1 MGFEQEQ
8 GGQLM
13 AIAASPNLDVESLR
27 RALTGQ
33 VLAPE
38 DAGYDD
44 AHRLFIPV
52 YDGVR
57 PAVVAQVADADD
69 IATVLATTREAG
81 LDLAIRSGG
90 HSAAGHSTTDGG
102 IVIDLR
108 GLKSLEIDVE
118 SGTAWADSGLTAA
131 EYSNETNAVGLATG
145 LGDTGSVGLGGITLG
160 GGIGFLVRKHG
171 MTIDSLLAAEVV
183 TANGEVVN
191 ADEESHPDLFWAI
204 RGGGGNF
211 GVATKFKLRLQP
223 LDKIVGGMMVLPAT
237 TETIVGFITE
247 AEQAPD
253 ELSTIANVM
262 SCPPLPF
269 VPEEIHGTLVIM
281 ALVAWC
287 GDIDEGQKVMD
298 RFRSLAQPIADM
310 VQEMPYPEIYGPE
323 DEEYRPLAVAR
334 TLWAD
339 SFDRGTAETIL
350 GFLEES
356 DAAMRVAQLRVLGGA
371 MARVPNDATAFAHRD
386 RKMMINVA
394 SFYEGP
400 DDRPRREQWVSDFAK
415 ALSNGDL
422 SGYVGFL
429 ADEGQDRVRAAYPG
443 ATWDR
448 LRRVKAKY
456 DPDNLFRLN
465 QNIPPMS

>member
-1 MGFEQEQ
+1 M
-8 GGQLM
+8 
-13 AIAASPNLDVESLR
+13 
-27 RALTGQ
+27 T
-33 VLAPE
+33 
-38 DAGYDD
+38 D

-57 PAVVAQVADADD
+57 PAAVAQVADASD
-69 IATVLATTREAG
+69 IATVLTIARETG
-81 LDLAIRSGG
+81 VELAIRSGG

-108 GLKSLEIDVE
+108 SLKSLEIDVE
-118 SGTAWADSGLTAA
+118 SRTAWADSGLTAA

-183 TANGEVVN
+183 TADGEVVL

-211 GVATKFKLRLQP
+211 GVATKFQLRLQP
-223 LDKIVGGMMVLPAT
+223 LDRIVGGMMVLPAT
-237 TETIVGFITE
+237 VDTIVGFIAE
-247 AEQAPD
+247 AEQAPE

-269 VPEEIHGTLVIM
+269 VPEEIHGSLVIM

-298 RFRSLAQPIADM
+298 RFRRLAQPIADM

-339 SFDRGTAETIL
+339 RFDQTTAETIL
-350 GFLEES
+350 GFLEAS
-356 DAAMRVAQLRVLGGA
+356 DAPMRVAQLRVLGGA

-400 DDRPRREQWVSDFAK
+400 DDRQRRETWVSDFSK

-443 ATWDR
+443 GTWDR
-448 LRRVKAKY
+448 LRRVKAQY

-465 QNIPPMS
+465 QNIPPMTVNPEGLKVELRGFEPLTP

>member
-1 MGFEQEQ
+1 MS
-8 GGQLM
+8 
-13 AIAASPNLDVESLR
+13 IAARPNIDVERLR
-27 RALTGQ
+27 QALTGQ
-33 VLAPE
+33 VFTPE
-38 DAGYDD
+38 EDGYED

-52 YDGVR
+52 YDDVR
-57 PAVVAQVADADD
+57 PAAVAQVADASD
-69 IATVLATTREAG
+69 IATVLTIARETG
-81 LDLAIRSGG
+81 VELAIRSGG
-90 HSAAGHSTTDGG
+90 HSAAGHSSTDGG

-108 GLKSLEIDVE
+108 SLISLEIDVE
-118 SGTAWADSGLTAA
+118 SRTAWADSGLTAA

-183 TANGEVVN
+183 TAGGEVVR
-191 ADEESHPDLFWAI
+191 ADEDSHPDLFWAI

-211 GVATKFKLRLQP
+211 GVATKFQLRLQP
-223 LDKIVGGMMVLPAT
+223 LDTIVGGMMVLPAT
-237 TETIVGFITE
+237 ADTIVGFIAE
-247 AEQAPD
+247 AEQAPE

-269 VPEEIHGTLVIM
+269 VPEEIHGSLVIM

-298 RFRSLAQPIADM
+298 RFRRLAQPIADM
-310 VQEMPYPEIYGPE
+310 VQEIPYPEIYGPE

-339 SFDRGTAETIL
+339 RFDQTTADTIL
-350 GFLEES
+350 GFLEAS
-356 DAAMRVAQLRVLGGA
+356 DAPMRVAQLRVLGGA
-371 MARVPNDATAFAHRD
+371 MARVPNDATAFAHRN

-400 DDRPRREQWVSDFAK
+400 DDRQQRETWVSDFAK
-415 ALSNGDL
+415 ALTNGDL

-429 ADEGQDRVRAAYPG
+429 ADEGQERVRAAYPG
-443 ATWDR
+443 ETWER
-448 LRRVKAKY
+448 LRGVKAQY

-465 QNIPPMS
+465 QNIPPAQ

>member
-1 MGFEQEQ
+1 
-8 GGQLM
+8 M

-27 RALTGQ
+27 RELTGQ
-33 VLAPE
+33 VFAPE
-38 DAGYDD
+38 DSGYDD
-44 AHRLFIPV
+44 AQRLFVPV

-57 PAVVAQVADADD
+57 PAVIAQVADASD
-69 IATVLATTREAG
+69 IATVLTLARETG
-81 LDLAIRSGG
+81 LELAIRSGG
-90 HSAAGHSTTDGG
+90 HSAAGHSTTNGG

-118 SGTAWADSGLTAA
+118 SRIASAGSGLTAA

-183 TANGEVVN
+183 TANGEVVH

-237 TETIVGFITE
+237 TDTIVGFIAE

-287 GDIDEGQKVMD
+287 GDIDEGQKVME
-298 RFRSLAQPIADM
+298 RFRGLARPIADM

-339 SFDRGTAETIL
+339 SFEPATAETIL
-350 GFLEES
+350 GFLEAS
-356 DAAMRVAQLRVLGGA
+356 DAPMRVAQLRVLGGA
-371 MARVPNDATAFAHRD
+371 MARVPDDKTAFAHRD

-400 DDRPRREQWVSDFAK
+400 DDRPRREEWVSDFAK

-443 ATWDR
+443 ATWDQ
-448 LRRVKAKY
+448 LRRVKATY

-465 QNIPPMS
+465 QNIPPVR

>member
-1 MGFEQEQ
+1 MS
-8 GGQLM
+8 
-13 AIAASPNLDVESLR
+13 IAARPNIDIERLR
-27 RALTGQ
+27 QALTGQ
-33 VLAPE
+33 VFTPE
-38 DAGYDD
+38 DGGYED

-57 PAVVAQVADADD
+57 PAAVAQVADASD
-69 IATVLATTREAG
+69 IAAVLTIARETG
-81 LDLAIRSGG
+81 VELAIRSGG

-108 GLKSLEIDVE
+108 SLKSLEIDVE
-118 SGTAWADSGLTAA
+118 SRTAWADSGLTAA

-183 TANGEVVN
+183 TADGEVVR

-211 GVATKFKLRLQP
+211 GVATKFQLRLQP
-223 LDKIVGGMMVLPAT
+223 LDTIVGGMMVLPAT
-237 TETIVGFITE
+237 ADTIVGFIAE
-247 AEQAPD
+247 AEQAPE

-269 VPEEIHGTLVIM
+269 VPEEIHGSLVIM

-298 RFRSLAQPIADM
+298 RFRRLAQPIADM

-339 SFDRGTAETIL
+339 RFDQTTAETIL
-350 GFLEES
+350 
-356 DAAMRVAQLRVLGGA
+356 
-371 MARVPNDATAFAHRD
+371 RVPGGLGRSHACCPASCPRRSHGSCPQRRHSVRTPRSENDDQCRVVL
-386 RKMMINVA
+386 R
-394 SFYEGP
+394 
-400 DDRPRREQWVSDFAK
+400 RPRRPPTARDVGVRLLQSPEQRRS
-415 ALSNGDL
+415 
-422 SGYVGFL
+422 
-429 ADEGQDRVRAAYPG
+429 QRVRGLPG
-443 ATWDR
+443 R
-448 LRRVKAKY
+448 
-456 DPDNLFRLN
+456 
-465 QNIPPMS
+465 

>member
-1 MGFEQEQ
+1 MS
-8 GGQLM
+8 
-13 AIAASPNLDVESLR
+13 IAARPDIDIERLR
-27 RALTGQ
+27 QALKGQ
-33 VLAPE
+33 VFTPE
-38 DAGYDD
+38 DHGYDD
-44 AHRLFIPV
+44 AHRLFMPV

-57 PAVVAQVADADD
+57 PAAVAQVADAGD
-69 IATVLATTREAG
+69 IATVLTIARETG
-81 LDLAIRSGG
+81 VELAIRSGG

-108 GLKSLEIDVE
+108 SLKSFEIDVE
-118 SGTAWADSGLTAA
+118 SRTAWAGSGLTAA
-131 EYSNETNAVGLATG
+131 EYSNQTNAVGLATG

-183 TANGEVVN
+183 TADGEVVRT
-191 ADEESHPDLFWAI
+191 DEESHPDLFWAI

-211 GVATKFKLRLQP
+211 GVATRFQLRLQP
-223 LDKIVGGMMVLPAT
+223 LDTIVGGMMVLPAT
-237 TETIVGFITE
+237 ADTIVGFIAE
-247 AEQAPD
+247 AEQAPE

-269 VPEEIHGTLVIM
+269 VPEEIHGSLVIM

-298 RFRSLAQPIADM
+298 RFRRLAKPIADM

-339 SFDRGTAETIL
+339 RFNQTTAETIL
-350 GFLEES
+350 GFLEAS
-356 DAAMRVAQLRVLGGA
+356 DAPMRVAQLRVLGGA
-371 MARVPNDATAFAHRD
+371 MARIPNDATAFAHRD

-400 DDRPRREQWVSDFAK
+400 DDREQRERWVSEFSK

-422 SGYVGFL
+422 GGYVGFL
-429 ADEGQDRVRAAYPG
+429 ADEGEDRVRAAYPG
-443 ATWDR
+443 GTWER
-448 LRRVKAKY
+448 LRRVKAQY

-465 QNIPPMS
+465 QNIPPA